1 MAGPAVPIRAYARIR
16 GHQAAPVPARNSIK
30 ILTRRNGGPRRARG
44 SRSADGG
51 TGSPWSSVVL
61 RVKSFLCCPRAR
73 HCQVPT
79 GCRSSAHSNFYSPHA
94 LRLLQL
100 DQAAADFSAALG
112 HDLDIG
118 RVAPAHRARHRRRV
132 LHETRQHLQPRQKPA
147 DGTFPLDRKGERS
160 MHLYGPIRR
169 RIRGDT
175 APCQTQGAAKPH
187 ASVQRRPPQ
196 VRPGACAGQFPHGAT
211 LSLAPRN
218 ETFVRRHRLPDARHG
233 APHRTCTPPPAID
246 AASRQCQ
253 TPPA

>member
-51 TGSPWSSVVL
+51 TSSPWSSVVL

-100 DQAAADFSAALG
+100 DQAAADFSPALD

-160 MHLYGPIRR
+160 MHQFALAPTSAGRCSPRSARAHSPERPAVAVRPRRPAYSRLASRSRKTACTCTSVPTRRPRGGYPIPAGTARR
-169 RIRGDT
+169 R
-175 APCQTQGAAKPH
+175 
-187 ASVQRRPPQ
+187 RRPMPA
-196 VRPGACAGQFPHGAT
+196 PGRF
-211 LSLAPRN
+211 S
-218 ETFVRRHRLPDARHG
+218 RHRSPSF
-233 APHRTCTPPPAID
+233 PA
-246 AASRQCQ
+246 
-253 TPPA
+253 